1 MAERPRASESEV
13 LGDDRRSGAGG
24 SLGFIH
30 DFRNLLQLAASTLGI
45 ARRRIR
51 RGDSSDLDSILLGAL
66 EALDR
71 ANLMAH
77 RLGPTD
83 CGGAD
88 VEPVLL
94 QTLVPEL
101 RALLSHALGDGIR
114 FESLVAGDL
123 RPVVCDPLE
132 LENAL
137 LNLALNARQAMTDEG
152 TLTIEAVTC
161 ARRDHGECVALAV
174 ADTGCGMA
182 EEVAKRAFEP
192 FFSTRLLDGGS
203 GVGLYNVRRFI
214 ETAGGSVQLSTRKN
228 EGTRVTLHLPAMRG
242 PWPRA

>member
-1 MAERPRASESEV
+1 MAERRRASGSED
-13 LGDDRRSGAGG
+13 LRDGQRSVAGG
-24 SLGFIH
+24 SLAFVH
-30 DFRNLLQLAASTLGI
+30 DFRNLLQLAASTLGL

-51 RGDSSDLDSILLGAL
+51 RNDSSDLDSLLLGAL

-77 RLGPTD
+77 RLGLRD
-83 CGGAD
+83 YGGEDA
-88 VEPVLL
+88 EPVLL

-101 RALLSHALGDGIR
+101 RALLSPALGDGIR

-137 LNLALNARQAMTDEG
+137 LNLALNARQAMTGGG
-152 TLTIEAVTC
+152 TLTIEALTC
-161 ARRDHGECVALAV
+161 ARSDHGDCVALAV

-214 ETAGGSVQLSTRKN
+214 ETAGGSVQLSTRKD
-228 EGTRVTLHLPAMRG
+228 EGTRVILHLPAMRE
-242 PWPRA
+242 PWQRA